1 MFRSSKLVRLR
12 DVAPLRGSV
21 YWIAVGVDQRLFP
34 RYAVEATVE
43 LITRSGEVV
52 AGSARNVSRGGLCL
66 ETAAPVPA
74 GADLDVRL
82 TLVFD
87 LEHTSEPLRLPAR
100 VVWCT
105 PLEGGHQVGTQFR
118 PLTAEQSTY
127 LDMFL
132 RYLDESSRAL
142 PPEDDDDDEDP
153 FSA

>member
-1 MFRSSKLVRLR
+1 M
-12 DVAPLRGSV
+12 
-21 YWIAVGVDQRLFP
+21 GVDQRLFP

-52 AGSARNVSRGGLCL
+52 AGAARNVSRGGLCL
-66 ETAAPVPA
+66 ETGAPVPT
-74 GADLDVRL
+74 GADLDVRI
-82 TLVFD
+82 TLVFEE
-87 LEHTSEPLRLPAR
+87 EHTSEPLRLPAR

-118 PLTAEQSTY
+118 PLTSEQSTY

-132 RYLDESSRAL
+132 RYLDESSRVAAAGAGA
-142 PPEDDDDDEDP
+142 EDDDHDDEDP